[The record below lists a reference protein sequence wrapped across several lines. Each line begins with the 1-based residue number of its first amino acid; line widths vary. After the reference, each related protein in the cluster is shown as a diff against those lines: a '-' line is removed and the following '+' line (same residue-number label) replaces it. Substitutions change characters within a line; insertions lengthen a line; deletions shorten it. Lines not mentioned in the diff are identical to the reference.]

1 MSIAWDT
8 QSVAFELADFCLI
21 HDKTMTNVEMIF
33 DAALYCTLAKDPS
46 NYAQQIK
53 MIESSQMSDEFD
65 LYVGKMTCFE
75 SGPAFVA
82 WTHTSPW
89 RLF

>member
-8 QSVAFELADFCLI
+8 RSVAFELADFCLV

-33 DAALYCTLAKDPS
+33 DAALYCTLARDPS
-46 NYAQQIK
+46 NNAERIK
-53 MIESSQMSDEFD
+53 MIESSQTSDEFD
-65 LYVGKMTCFE
+65 LYVGKMTSLE
-75 SGPAFVA
+75 SSPAFVA
-82 WTHTSPW
+82 WTHTSPL